1 MTLTSPS
8 PSPSPSWV
16 RFSTLVP
23 DILKGLRAAVA
34 TVVPFFLAGQL
45 GRPELA
51 WVALGGWLGSLADPG
66 GTRLRRAGVM
76 AIFALC
82 GGAAVAAGTSAVA
95 VPLVAGGILVAV
107 AFAASLVRALGAAA
121 STAGNV
127 LVVAAAVAASTSNNA
142 DPVSDGLLF
151 AAGASWA
158 LVLSSLVWPVWT
170 HLPVRRAV
178 GAVYA
183 ALATY
188 AAALVAAAATDA
200 ADWNALARQQQRAVR
215 AAIEA
220 AREVAVAMRARRAG
234 ESRVGANV
242 RVLLGDAEQ
251 QFFALIAAGDE
262 LEATSA
268 PARETASLA
277 AAAAANRV
285 VVAALS
291 TPALARPADAAPA
304 LAELRGDHATRV
316 LQAAREAAALAHDL
330 DGEPA
335 ADPPSSA
342 SGRPRDGAMSASPPE
357 GWRRPHSARYHAAS
371 ASARDARRLLFDALS
386 PRSPIFRHAVR
397 VAGTAAVAFG
407 FGRWLSPTH
416 SAWVTVTALAVLQP
430 FPGATITRAIE
441 RVIGTVLGSALA
453 VAIMMTVHAP
463 LALALLM
470 IPLSVAAVVTRPR
483 SYRLFVVFL
492 TPVFVLVATHWTR
505 DWYTAVVR
513 IADAAAGGAIAFV
526 AAALVAPTWEHLR
539 LPDALARIYLTLAQ
553 HAHLTFDALAGGPR
567 DPGAMAA
574 ARRAVGVALDEAETS
589 LERMLAEPR
598 RVRLGADAGVF
609 VVTYARRLSTSLTAA
624 AQRTALPAAAEVER
638 ARAAV
643 DLALAGTA
651 AEPPDLADAALGRIV
666 RNAEILA
673 TASAPRRA

>member
-1 MTLTSPS
+1 MNPSSTQTPTSPWS
-8 PSPSPSWV
+8 
-16 RFSTLVP
+16 RLATLVP

-34 TVVPFFLAGQL
+34 TVVPFYLAGQL

-66 GTRLRRAGVM
+66 GTRLRRGGVM

-82 GGAAVAAGTSAVA
+82 GGAAVAAAASMVA
-95 VPLVAGGILVAV
+95 VPLVAGGILVMV
-107 AFAASLVRALGAAA
+107 AFAASLARALGGAA

-127 LVVAAAVAASTSNNA
+127 LVVAAAVAASTSNGA
-142 DPVSDGLLF
+142 DPLCDGVLF

-158 LVLSSLVWPVWT
+158 LLLSSVVWPVWT

-188 AAALVAAAATDA
+188 ADALVAAAAVDA

-215 AAIEA
+215 AGLDA
-220 AREVAVAMRARRAG
+220 ARAVAVAMRARRAG

-251 QFFALIAAGDE
+251 QFFALIAAADE
-262 LEATSA
+262 LEATPA
-268 PARETASLA
+268 AARETGTLA
-277 AAAAANRV
+277 AAAAADRV
-285 VVAALS
+285 VAV
-291 TPALARPADAAPA
+291 ALATPGLVRPTPAAPA
-304 LAELRGDHATRV
+304 VAELRGDHATRV
-316 LQAAREAAALAHDL
+316 VQAAREAAALAHDL

-335 ADPPSSA
+335 PDDPQA
-342 SGRPRDGAMSASPPE
+342 STSMHLPRSRSRVRELVQLLRDGLA
-357 GWRRPHSARYHAAS
+357 W
-371 ASARDARRLLFDALS
+371 
-386 PRSPIFRHAVR
+386 RSPIFRHAVR

-407 FGRWLSPTH
+407 LGRWLSPTH

-441 RVIGTVLGSALA
+441 RVVGTVLGSALA
-453 VAIMMTVHAP
+453 VAIMMTVQAR
-463 LALALLM
+463 LALAVLM

-492 TPVFVLVATHWTR
+492 TPVFILVATHWTP
-505 DWYTAVVR
+505 DWYTAAVR

-539 LPDALARIYLTLAQ
+539 LPEALARIDTTLAR
-553 HAHLTFDALAGGPR
+553 HAELTFDALAGAPR
-567 DPGAMAA
+567 SAEAMTA

-598 RVRLGADAGVF
+598 RVQHGADAGVF

-624 AQRTALPAAAEVER
+624 AQRTALPAAAEVAR

-643 DLALAGTA
+643 ALALARTS

-673 TASAPRRA
+673 TASAPQRA